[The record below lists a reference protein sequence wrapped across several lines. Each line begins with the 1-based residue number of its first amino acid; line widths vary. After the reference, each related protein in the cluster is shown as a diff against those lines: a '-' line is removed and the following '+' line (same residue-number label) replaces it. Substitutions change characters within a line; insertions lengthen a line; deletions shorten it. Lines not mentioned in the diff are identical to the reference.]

1 MKNVVIKIVQKEEAE
16 TTYKIKKEKLIR
28 ILIIIRGKC
37 FERNIKE
44 CARPILVPGFFFL
57 GKMVMM

>member
-1 MKNVVIKIVQKEEAE
+1 MENVVIKIVLKKGGSDVQH
-16 TTYKIKKEKLIR
+16 KKEKLIR
-28 ILIIIRGKC
+28 ILIIIRSKC
-37 FERNIKE
+37 FERNIRE

>member
-1 MKNVVIKIVQKEEAE
+1 MENVVIKTVSKKGGNDVQR
-16 TTYKIKKEKLIR
+16 KKENLIR
-28 ILIIIRGKC
+28 ILIIIRSKC

-44 CARPILVPGFFFL
+44 CARPILVPGFFLL